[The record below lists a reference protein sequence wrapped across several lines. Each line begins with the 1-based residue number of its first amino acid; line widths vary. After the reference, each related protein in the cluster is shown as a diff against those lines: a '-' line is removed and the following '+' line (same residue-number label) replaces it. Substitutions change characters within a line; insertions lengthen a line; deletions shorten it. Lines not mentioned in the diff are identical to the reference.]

1 MELAM
6 INDTVVDMNQ
16 AKVSAHDRGLLFGDG
31 VYEVI
36 RFCNGKLFEMEE
48 HMSRFEHSLREMDML
63 TQVDLA
69 VIRSRVDRALD
80 QSKLRDAKIYFHVT
94 RGSSPRAHDYNNSW
108 QPEFLLTVRAVK
120 GHHHQDTDRAISH
133 PDCRWN
139 RCDIKSVNLLAN
151 VLAKHA
157 ATKAGAYEAILVD
170 EKGMITEATSS
181 SVLMVKDGALWSA
194 PLQANILPGITR
206 SLLLKWAGDLGL
218 EPQEE
223 LFSLVDLKKA
233 EELMITG
240 TGTEVM
246 GITQLDGQTIGN
258 GKLGNYTKRFQEKL
272 VAAMQF

>member
-6 INDTVVDMNQ
+6 INYTVVDMDQ

-48 HMSRFEHSLREMDML
+48 HMSRFEHSLQEMDML

-94 RGSSPRAHDYNNSW
+94 RGSSPRSHDYNPNW
-108 QPEFLLTVRAVK
+108 QPEFLLTVRVVK
-120 GHHHQDTDRAISH
+120 DQHHQDTGRAIIH
-133 PDCRWN
+133 PDWRWK
-139 RCDIKSVNLLAN
+139 RCDIKSLNLLAN

-206 SLLLKWAGDLGL
+206 SLLLKWVGDLGL

-246 GITQLDGQTIGN
+246 GITQVDGQTIGN

-272 VAAMQF
+272 VAAMRL

>member
-6 INDTVVDMNQ
+6 INDTVVDIKQ
-16 AKVSAHDRGLLFGDG
+16 ARVSAHDRGLLFGDG

-63 TQVDLA
+63 SHVDLG
-69 VIRSRVDRALD
+69 VIRNRVDQALAE
-80 QSKLRDAKIYFHVT
+80 SKLKEAKVYFHVT
-94 RGSSPRAHDYNNSW
+94 RGSSPRAHDYNDSW
-108 QPEFLLTVRAVK
+108 QPEFLLTVRPVK
-120 GHHHQDTDRAISH
+120 DKHQETGRAIIH
-133 PDCRWN
+133 PDWRWK
-139 RCDIKSVNLLAN
+139 RCDIKSLNLLAN

-206 SLLLKWAGDLGL
+206 SLLLKWARDLGL

-223 LFSLVDLKKA
+223 LFSLVDLKSA

-246 GITQLDGQTIGN
+246 GITQVDGQTIGK
-258 GKLGNYTKRFQEKL
+258 GIRGHYTQRFQEKL
-272 VAAMQF
+272 VAAMRS

>member
-6 INDTVVDMNQ
+6 INDTVVDMDQ

-36 RFCNGKLFEMEE
+36 RFCNGKLFEMEA

-63 TQVDLA
+63 SQVDLA
-69 VIRSRVDRALD
+69 VIRNRVDRALD

-120 GHHHQDTDRAISH
+120 DHHHQETGRAIIH
-133 PDCRWN
+133 PDWRWK
-139 RCDIKSVNLLAN
+139 RCDIKSLNLLAN

-206 SLLLKWAGDLGL
+206 SLLLKWAEDLGL

-223 LFSLVDLKKA
+223 SFSLVDLKNA

-258 GKLGNYTKRFQEKL
+258 GKLGNYTKQFQKKL